1 MTLKLIKHN
10 IYMNKIILTI
20 AAALLAAGI
29 ASAQDLNSALETYN
43 AGAAALNDGNKELA
57 LTNFKKALEAG
68 QALGADG
75 EELVNNCKNAIPSV
89 ILSIGKELYNNKDFD
104 NALAKINEA
113 AKVASEYGVADV
125 ASEAKELVPTINL
138 AKGTSALMGK
148 NFPVAISAL
157 QSVVAADSTNAN
169 AALYLGQALNA
180 TGKAEEAVKAF
191 KLAAANG
198 KEEVA
203 NKQISTIYL
212 KQAAAALKTKAF
224 DKASEL
230 AKESL
235 KYDDNAQAY
244 LVAGQA
250 ATSLKDNNT
259 ALDYYTKY
267 LEAAP
272 TAKNAS
278 AITYT
283 VAALYQT
290 AGNKAKA
297 IEYYKKVL
305 NDAKFGATAKQMI
318 DALSK

>member
-180 TGKAEEAVKAF
+180 TGKAEEALKAF

-250 ATSLKDNNT
+250 ATSLKDNNS

-278 AITYT
+278 AIAYT